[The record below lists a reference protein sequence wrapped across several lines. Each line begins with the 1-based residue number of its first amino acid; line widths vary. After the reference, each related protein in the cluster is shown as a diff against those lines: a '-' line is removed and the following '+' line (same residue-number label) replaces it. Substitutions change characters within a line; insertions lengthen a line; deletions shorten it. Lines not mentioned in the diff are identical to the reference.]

1 MNLIRF
7 IDDKRQ
13 LKLSVH
19 DVIDAGPPA
28 GDLYLT
34 VAWTANT
41 RMRIGT
47 EIHTRYQ
54 EHAIEENPNFQKEVT
69 IRHLVVID
77 GWECEITGRI
87 DGVIVESDHQRI
99 EEIKT
104 STLPG
109 SALVQKDLSDMAQWR
124 AQVELYLYFLQGQ
137 GVVSTGELVVISVV
151 DGHQHRLS
159 VPHNPDQKSYVER
172 QLRWLITEREKQLA
186 WYSTRQKAVLE
197 GLPFAHDTWR
207 VGQEDMS
214 RFLERDLSD
223 GKVILARA
231 PTGYGK
237 TAASLFAALQVA
249 YRSNRKVFFATARN
263 TQHQMVEDT
272 LRSMYRRGIPVRAI
286 SLRAKEKAC
295 LNDVVSCRPD
305 RCPYADQYYD
315 KLQRTRLFE
324 EIWDDGVILA
334 DKLQEVGA
342 KHTVCPY
349 ELSKNLVASADVVIG
364 DYNYLFDPSVQLSA
378 ISQNAGAWIV
388 IVDEAHNLPNR
399 AQGYGSPSIRLQTIW
414 KGLHSVKNDGSFYR
428 FAAPLEKLLDWLLF
442 EVQQSNADQYGQRST
457 SLEEGVHEELLED
470 IVKDIQQLALEYAV
484 QRYEKPLSSDEDGD
498 PWYEAAWSVLSF
510 HTALQRAGEET
521 VVIWQRVGRDRE
533 RDLQVSL
540 LDFESPAQNPETGV
554 ELLCRD
560 PSVLLGPFFKQIG
573 AAICMSATLEPFDF
587 YQNLLG
593 LEGERT
599 CMHKFDSPF
608 PVHNRASFVLPFV
621 STLYKHRE
629 RENPRIA
636 TLLEKVVASIEGNI
650 ALFFSSFVV
659 LESIRLQMDLGER
672 LTLVQT
678 RRMKETGRRRLLK
691 KMGKGEGH
699 VLFAVMGGIFSEGV
713 DLPGN
718 ALEAAVVIGPALP
731 QASLSRR
738 LMQQWY
744 EERYGEGFRYAWVIP
759 GMARVSQAAGRV
771 IRTETDRGV
780 VILLGNRFVE
790 PIYRDLFPTEWHLR
804 QTTQLGDEI
813 RSFFGYTEIE
823 SEQSM
828 ESNKQ

>member
-1 MNLIRF
+1 MIRF

-19 DVIDAGPPA
+19 DVIDAGPPN

-34 VAWTANT
+34 VAWTART
-41 RMRIGT
+41 RMRLGT
-47 EIHTRYQ
+47 EIHTQYQ
-54 EHAIEENPNFQKEVT
+54 EHAIQENPNFQKEVT

-87 DGVIVESDHQRI
+87 DGVIIEGERQKV

-109 SALVQKDLSDMAQWR
+109 SALVQKDLSDMTQWR
-124 AQVELYLYFLQGQ
+124 AQVELYLYFLQDQ
-137 GVVSTGELVVISVV
+137 GVDSSGELVVISVV
-151 DGHQHRLS
+151 DGYQHRLS
-159 VPHNPDQKSYVER
+159 VPHNPDQKAYIEN
-172 QLRWLITEREKQLA
+172 QLRWLISEREKQIA
-186 WYSTRQKAVLE
+186 WYQTRQQAVLE

-207 VGQEDMS
+207 TGQEEMS
-214 RFLERDLSD
+214 QFLERDLSE
-223 GKVILARA
+223 GKVVLARA

-272 LRSMYRRGIPVRAI
+272 LRSMHNRGIPVRAV

-305 RCPYADQYYD
+305 RCPYADEYYD

-342 KHTVCPY
+342 THTVCPY
-349 ELSKNLVASADVVIG
+349 ELSKNLVSSADVVIG
-364 DYNYLFDPSVQLSA
+364 DYNYLFDPSVQLGVIA
-378 ISQNAGAWIV
+378 QHPDAWMV
-388 IVDEAHNLPNR
+388 VVDEAHNLPNR
-399 AQGYGSPSIRLQTIW
+399 AQGYGSPSIRIQTVW
-414 KGLHSVKNDGSFYR
+414 KGLHSVKNDASFYR
-428 FAAPLEKLLDWLLF
+428 FAAPLEKLMDWLLF
-442 EVQQSNADQYGQRST
+442 EVQQSSADQYGQRSA
-457 SLEEGVHEELLED
+457 SLEEGIHEDLLNE

-484 QRYEKPLSSDEDGD
+484 QRYEKPLSTDEDGD

-510 HTALQRAGEET
+510 HTALQRAGDET
-521 VVIWQRVGRDRE
+521 VVIWQRVGRDRDA
-533 RDLQVSL
+533 DLKVSL
-540 LDFESPAQNPETGV
+540 LDFESPAQHPDTGV

-560 PSVLLGPFFKQIG
+560 PSVLLGPFFEKIG
-573 AAICMSATLEPFDF
+573 AAVCMSATLEPFDF

-593 LEGERT
+593 LEGDRT
-599 CMHKFDSPF
+599 CVHKFDSPF
-608 PVHNRASFVLPFV
+608 PVENRASFVLPFV
-621 STLYKHRE
+621 STLYRHRT
-629 RENPRIA
+629 REHPRIA
-636 TLLEKVVASIEGNI
+636 KLLEKIIASIDGNL
-650 ALFFSSFVV
+650 ALFFSSFAV
-659 LESIRLQMDLGER
+659 LEDIRNQMDIGDR
-672 LTLVQT
+672 KKLVQT
-678 RRMKETGRRRLLK
+678 RRMKEGGRRRLLK

-718 ALEAAVVIGPALP
+718 ALEAAVIIGPSLP

-780 VILLGNRFVE
+780 VILVGNRFAD
-790 PIYRDLFPTEWHLR
+790 PLYRDLFPSEWHLR
-804 QTTQLGDEI
+804 QTTKLGDEI
-813 RSFFGYTEIE
+813 QSFFGYTELEPEQTAE
-823 SEQSM
+823 SAK
-828 ESNKQ
+828 N